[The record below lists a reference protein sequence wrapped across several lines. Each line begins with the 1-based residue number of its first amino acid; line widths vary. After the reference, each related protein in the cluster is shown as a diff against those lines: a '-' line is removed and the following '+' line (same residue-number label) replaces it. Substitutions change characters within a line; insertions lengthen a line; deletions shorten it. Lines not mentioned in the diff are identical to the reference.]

1 MGGFTIAGVAT
12 LLAVGPTTIVGGFT
26 IAGVATLLAVG
37 PTTIMGGFTVEGLA
51 TVFAVGAT
59 VFAVGP
65 GLAATVFALGAIV
78 LALGAIVFA
87 VGPGLALGIARC
99 DPRWAKHTPV
109 SRPNIMPPTSSFLIP
124 VCLRSKG
131 RTEILRVDIATL
143 GRGYLRKEISDGLT

>member
-1 MGGFTIAGVAT
+1 MSSRCGVR
-12 LLAVGPTTIVGGFT
+12 P
-26 IAGVATLLAVG
+26 AVG
-37 PTTIMGGFTVEGLA
+37 PTTIMGGFTIAGVPTLLVVGPTTIMGGFTIVGEA

-59 VFAVGP
+59 V
-65 GLAATVFALGAIV
+65 LAF
-78 LALGAIVFA
+78 GAIVFA

-131 RTEILRVDIATL
+131 RTEILRVDIATSL
-143 GRGYLRKEISDGLT
+143 GGLLKKGNFGWADLAQGT